1 VPDGQAIAHEES
13 YALLWDA
20 KARSEGYRMGTDDR
34 TIREYIDR
42 QSLSLKRSRGIRN
55 IYYVIFSSGFVDE
68 FEELVRSLKM
78 NTHVNEVCFVEAV
91 ALVELLNQKLR
102 APLVVGLGSD
112 GIQRLF
118 SSSGII
124 TSADVLELLNV

>member
-1 VPDGQAIAHEES
+1 
-13 YALLWDA
+13 
-20 KARSEGYRMGTDDR
+20 
-34 TIREYIDR
+34 
-42 QSLSLKRSRGIRN
+42 
-55 IYYVIFSSGFVDE
+55 VDE